1 MENEKSCGNGY
12 LVASSF
18 LLGGLIGAAVGL
30 LSAPK
35 SGKEVRRQVRDLAG
49 NVKGKAGDYYEQI
62 REAVTSALV
71 EGKGLIDEKKRLI
84 TKAVQAGIDAC
95 QKEKEKTLEDTV
107 S

>member
-35 SGKEVRRQVRDLAG
+35 SGKEVRRQFRDMAG
-49 NVKGKAGDYYEQI
+49 DVKEKAGHYYEQI

-95 QKEKEKTLEDTV
+95 QKEKEEMEGERI

>member
-1 MENEKSCGNGY
+1 MENKKSSGNGY

-95 QKEKEKTLEDTV
+95 QKEKEEMEGERI

>member
-84 TKAVQAGIDAC
+84 TKAVQAGIEAC
-95 QKEKEKTLEDTV
+95 QKEKEETQGERV

>member
-95 QKEKEKTLEDTV
+95 QKEKEEMEGERI

>member
-1 MENEKSCGNGY
+1 MENKKSSGNGY

-35 SGKEVRRQVRDLAG
+35 SGKEVRRQFRDMAGDVR
-49 NVKGKAGDYYEQI
+49 GKAGDYYEQI

-84 TKAVQAGIDAC
+84 TKAVQAGIEAC
-95 QKEKEKTLEDTV
+95 QKEKEETLEDTV

>member
-1 MENEKSCGNGY
+1 MKNEGSCGNVY
-12 LVASSF
+12 WVASSF

-35 SGKEVRRQVRDLAG
+35 SGKEVRRQVRDMAG
-49 NVKGKAGDYYEQI
+49 EARGKVGDYYEQI
-62 REAVTSALV
+62 KEAVTSALV

-84 TKAVQAGIDAC
+84 TKAVEAGIEAC
-95 QKEKEKTLEDTV
+95 QKEKEETQGDRV

>member
-1 MENEKSCGNGY
+1 MKNEESYRNVY
-12 LVASSF
+12 WVASSF
-18 LLGGLIGAAVGL
+18 LLGGIVGAAVGL

-35 SGKEVRRQVRDLAG
+35 SGKEVRRQVKDMAG
-49 NVKGKAGDYYEQI
+49 DVKGKAGDYYEQI

-84 TKAVQAGIDAC
+84 TKAVQAGIEAY
-95 QKEKEKTLEDTV
+95 QKEKEETQGEQV

>member
-1 MENEKSCGNGY
+1 MENKKSSGNGY

-35 SGKEVRRQVRDLAG
+35 SGKEVRRQFRDMAG
-49 NVKGKAGDYYEQI
+49 DVTGKAGDYYEQI

-84 TKAVQAGIDAC
+84 TKAVQAGIEAC
-95 QKEKEKTLEDTV
+95 QKEKEDMQGDQV
-107 S
+107 P